1 MAEGHGYKKAQ
12 PEDLNMVNL
21 ELQLKL
27 DGKNNKQALTLAKSF
42 IFNFT
47 LYKLDFLS
55 KEKVLKREQLE
66 NTNIYF
72 FYFAFTAISCEIDK
86 LYQKTNF

>member
-27 DGKNNKQALTLAKSF
+27 DGKNNKQSLTLAKSF
-42 IFNFT
+42 IVKFT
-47 LYKLDFLS
+47 FYKVND
-55 KEKVLKREQLE
+55 LKIR
-66 NTNIYF
+66 F
-72 FYFAFTAISCEIDK
+72 FK
-86 LYQKTNF
+86 

>member
-21 ELQLKL
+21 KLQLKL
-27 DGKNNKQALTLAKSF
+27 DGKNKKQALTLARSF

-47 LYKLDFLS
+47 LYKVNDKKLYFLS
-55 KEKVLKREQLE
+55 KENVLKENNLRIQTYISFILLSQL
-66 NTNIYF
+66 
-72 FYFAFTAISCEIDK
+72 
-86 LYQKTNF
+86 